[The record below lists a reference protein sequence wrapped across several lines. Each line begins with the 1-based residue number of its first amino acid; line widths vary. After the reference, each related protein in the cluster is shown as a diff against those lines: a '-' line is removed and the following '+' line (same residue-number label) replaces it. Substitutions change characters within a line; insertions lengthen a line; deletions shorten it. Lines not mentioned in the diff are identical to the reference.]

1 MKTPIVTFMAMF
13 FLTCCIIQTAHA
25 QIPSLVNYRGQLLDG
40 SGQPITGTV
49 SIELLVFASSSGGT
63 ALYTEAIGTVEVKD
77 GQYAFQFGSAG
88 TPDFAGVI
96 QSNAETWVEVSVNN
110 NALPRQRFVS
120 VPYALNAG
128 SANIAPDS
136 ITLDKLSQDVRN
148 DLNRT
153 ITKAM
158 LSQEVLDDL
167 NHTIAPGTI
176 TQEMLDSDLNN
187 TISNIE
193 VIPSMLSDSILKYL
207 RPEITQSPT
216 LSNTNNR
223 DQIYTGQS
231 FSLSAGAEGKYLTYQ
246 WLRNGVTITGATSPE
261 LTITDTNESLHDGNY
276 TMQAT
281 NDFGTVSSAGLIID
295 INTTTL
301 VHQAELNSSV
311 SMEMLWVEPGTFMMG
326 QAGIEDPV
334 HQVTLTKGFYL
345 GKYEV
350 TQDQYKAVMGT
361 NPSDFNSSANGNH
374 PVEDLNWT
382 EANAFCEQLTTQER
396 NAGRIPSDWAYV
408 LPTESQWEYSCR
420 SGTSTFYTWGDDINS
435 SFANFKDSALEK
447 TISVGGFTGNSWGF
461 FDMHGNVN
469 EWTADFYAAYSSSS
483 KIDPKGPDSGEN
495 RVIRGGSWD
504 STSTNLVSANRLFAP
519 PSTRTSSVGFR
530 VAYCRSE

>member
-1 MKTPIVTFMAMF
+1 M
-13 FLTCCIIQTAHA
+13 
-25 QIPSLVNYRGQLLDG
+25 
-40 SGQPITGTV
+40 
-49 SIELLVFASSSGGT
+49 
-63 ALYTEAIGTVEVKD
+63 
-77 GQYAFQFGSAG
+77 
-88 TPDFAGVI
+88 
-96 QSNAETWVEVSVNN
+96 
-110 NALPRQRFVS
+110 
-120 VPYALNAG
+120 PYALNAG

-223 DQIYTGQS
+223 NQIYTGQS

-281 NDFGTVSSAGLIID
+281 NDFGTVSSAGLTID

-361 NPSDFNSSANGNH
+361 NPSDFNSSATGHH

-483 KIDPKGPDSGEN
+483 KIDPKGPDTGEN